1 MRAMSRRLV
10 AGLVALIAIGA
21 VFAYGLSKQDDV
33 AKIDTKH
40 VVVPPAGLHDVRRR
54 RDRGLD
60 ARRQGV
66 LLAQPARASR
76 RSSTSGASWCPG
88 CRKEAPDLRE
98 LRRRRSGRRP
108 PMVGVAIDSPG
119 RRRDAV
125 RAQVGLALPDR
136 QQALL
141 LAQNKY
147 GVIATPDHDRHRRPG
162 RVVDRLIGPQT
173 VARLEAEL
181 RALGAEA
188 PLLLAEI
195 ALSPVGLSA
204 AFAAGVI
211 SFLSPCVWPLVPAY
225 LSYVSGVSF
234 NDLGDQTRR
243 VVIATAAFVLG
254 FGTVFTL
261 LGAGAGAIG
270 DVLTE
275 HRRALEIVSG
285 VVIIAMGAV
294 LVGWGGMLL
303 QQERR
308 LQPAAPARRPARR
321 RDRRRGLRIGW
332 TPCVG
337 PTLAAILALAGR
349 LGHALDGAILL
360 AVYSLGLGVPF
371 LLSGLLFTR
380 GLASV
385 APLRRHMPL
394 LIRFSGVVLMGLGV
408 LLALGQMTAL
418 TSDLSSAFPALV

>member
-1 MRAMSRRLV
+1 MPV
-10 AGLVALIAIGA
+10 
-21 VFAYGLSKQDDV
+21 
-33 AKIDTKH
+33 
-40 VVVPPAGLHDVRRR
+40 
-54 RDRGLD
+54 
-60 ARRQGV
+60 
-66 LLAQPARASR
+66 
-76 RSSTSGASWCPG
+76 
-88 CRKEAPDLRE
+88 
-98 LRRRRSGRRP
+98 
-108 PMVGVAIDSPG
+108 
-119 RRRDAV
+119 
-125 RAQVGLALPDR
+125 
-136 QQALL
+136 
-141 LAQNKY
+141 
-147 GVIATPDHDRHRRPG
+147 
-162 RVVDRLIGPQT
+162 
-173 VARLEAEL
+173 
-181 RALGAEA
+181 
-188 PLLLAEI
+188 LAEI

-270 DVLTE
+270 DVLTQ
-275 HRRALEIVSG
+275 HRRALEVVSG
-285 VVIIAMGAV
+285 VLIILMGAV

-308 LQPAAPARRPARR
+308 LQPVRRPA
-321 RDRRRGLRIGW
+321 GPLGAVVAGAGFGIGW

-349 LGHALDGAILL
+349 SGHALDGAILL

-380 GLASV
+380 GLASMSS
-385 APLRRHMPL
+385 LRRRGPL
-394 LIRFSGVVLMGLGV
+394 LVRISGVVLIAFGA
-408 LLALGQMTAL
+408 LLALGQMTSL
-418 TSDLSSAFPALV
+418 TSDLSNAFPALV